1 MKQHL
6 QKAERVR
13 LGGSYITKSPKAKWA
28 RLGKKASA
36 SK

>member
-13 LGGSYITKSPKAKWA
+13 LGGKWITKAPKAKWQ
-28 RLGKKASA
+28 RKSA
-36 SK
+36 